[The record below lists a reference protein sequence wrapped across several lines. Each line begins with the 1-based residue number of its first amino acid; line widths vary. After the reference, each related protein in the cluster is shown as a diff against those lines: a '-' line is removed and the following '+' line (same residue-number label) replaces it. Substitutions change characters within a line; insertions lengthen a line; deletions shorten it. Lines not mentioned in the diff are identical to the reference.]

1 MAGGKRLKLWAPT
14 ENRDESACLVSFRR
28 RGSGLNG
35 HRTCLT
41 SPTETVRCLRSESHT
56 VAKLGMEPTFS
67 NSQL

>member
-1 MAGGKRLKLWAPT
+1 MTGGKGLKLWAPT
-14 ENRDESACLVSFRR
+14 ENRDESACLVSLRR

-35 HRTCLT
+35 QRICLT
-41 SPTETVRCLRSESHT
+41 SPREAVRCLRSQNHP